1 MYIFLY
7 TFERFRVGRYKEN
20 KSAVGSSLGHASLA
34 SDGADSGGSP
44 HRVSV
49 ENPPDCPV
57 TPLELGDAGAG
68 AITSWHYLAAFAL
81 LGLCCINF
89 TKHN

>member
-1 MYIFLY
+1 M
-7 TFERFRVGRYKEN
+7 
-20 KSAVGSSLGHASLA
+20 GSSLGHASLA

-49 ENPPDCPV
+49 ENHPDCPV

-68 AITSWHYLAAFAL
+68 VRGHVDAVVLVVVDGGWHEK
-81 LGLCCINF
+81 CWC
-89 TKHN
+89 H